1 MNIVLVG
8 IVVSF
13 VFAGITFIASQNIIS
28 SISIFILFTLFFILI
43 ARRQINKS
51 QLKIRRYHQCF
62 QFINTFVVSLNV
74 KGSLS
79 AAIQSAYDIADESTK
94 EIIDSIKELSEEE
107 KITYLIKY
115 FKFDIYRLFVDTIS
129 LWNEQGGDIIK
140 MSRYLV
146 EQARL
151 KEEYLL
157 SCQRLNK
164 SKTIE
169 FTVLW
174 IISLVILA
182 ALRFALSQFFN
193 RIAQT
198 IFYQVAIVVIIL
210 FALFSIYLL
219 INRITNLTLEGWND
233 EEK

>member
-62 QFINTFVVSLNV
+62 QFINAFVVSLNV

-79 AAIQSAYDIADESTK
+79 AAIQSAYDIADENTK
-94 EIIDSIKELSEEE
+94 EIVDSIKELSEEE

-115 FKFDIYRLFVDTIS
+115 FKFDIYRLVVDTIS

>member
-8 IVVSF
+8 IFVSF

>member
-1 MNIVLVG
+1 
-8 IVVSF
+8 
-13 VFAGITFIASQNIIS
+13 
-28 SISIFILFTLFFILI
+28 
-43 ARRQINKS
+43 
-51 QLKIRRYHQCF
+51 
-62 QFINTFVVSLNV
+62 
-74 KGSLS
+74 
-79 AAIQSAYDIADESTK
+79 
-94 EIIDSIKELSEEE
+94 
-107 KITYLIKY
+107 
-115 FKFDIYRLFVDTIS
+115 
-129 LWNEQGGDIIK
+129 